1 MMNSRPTKRP
11 DNRRGPFREIR
22 QGLARILASKAF
34 LRVAA
39 VLLAVVFWMALVASD
54 GTLTRRRVFQNV
66 AVSVTGEA
74 ALKSRGYIVMDN
86 LSELLP
92 AVKMT
97 VEVAQSNYNR
107 VSGTVYNPHL
117 DLTQITGEGENT
129 VNVSFSSSIYGPV
142 VSCEPASITVN
153 VERYMTR
160 RVPVTI
166 EQTGEAPDGVYVDS
180 VRSDPTMLSVSGPQS
195 LVTRVARASVK
206 LDLSSLSL
214 ERPSDRMALAI
225 ELQDSAGEPIVSD
238 KLEITNQTVITSTV
252 VVEVELVPMRS
263 IPLDVEG
270 FVIGTPSE
278 GYYLA
283 GVTTREDAV
292 LVAAKEEI
300 LSALTVLTT
309 DQPLNIDG
317 ASESVSG
324 YVKLKRP
331 TGIENTVPTDVGV
344 TAQIEEKTIDQTF
357 RQVGIEIEGQSES
370 QRIWLGRSQT
380 TVQLTGG
387 YRFISSLS
395 KGDVRLFVDVSDL
408 EAGTYVLPVQIH
420 IDNAEK
426 FDCALGSPE
435 ISVTVETR

>member
-1 MMNSRPTKRP
+1 MMNSRPTKKL
-11 DNRRGPFREIR
+11 DNRRGPFKGIR
-22 QGLARILASKAF
+22 QGLARILASKVF

-39 VLLAVVFWMALVASD
+39 VFLALVFWMALVASD

-92 AVKMT
+92 AVRMT

-107 VSGTVYNPHL
+107 VSGTAYNPHL

-129 VNVSFSSSIYGPV
+129 VNVSFSSSVYGPV
-142 VSCEPASITVN
+142 VACEPASVTVN

-160 RVPVTI
+160 RVPVVI
-166 EQTGEAPDGVYVDS
+166 EQTGQAPEGVYVDS

-195 LVTRVARASVK
+195 LVTRVVRAAVK
-206 LDLSSLSL
+206 LDLSVLSL
-214 ERPSDRMALAI
+214 ERPSDRLALAV

-252 VVEVELVPMRS
+252 VAEVELVPMRS

-270 FVIGTPSE
+270 FVTGTPAE
-278 GYYLA
+278 GYELV
-283 GVTTREDAV
+283 GISTREDAV
-292 LVAAKEEI
+292 LVAAREEI
-300 LSALTVLTT
+300 LGALTVLTT

-317 ASESVSG
+317 ATESVSG

-344 TAQIEEKTIDQTF
+344 TAQIEERTIEQTF
-357 RQVGIEIEGQSES
+357 RQVSIDIEGQSEG
-370 QRIWLGRSQT
+370 QAVWLGRSQT

-387 YRFISSLS
+387 YGFISALR
-395 KGDVRLFVDVSDL
+395 KEDVRLFVDVSDL
-408 EAGTYVLPVQIH
+408 GPGTYTLPVQIH
-420 IDNAEK
+420 IDNAEE

-435 ISVTVETR
+435 IPVTVEAR